1 MLVVEGWVAPGSMV
15 FLVVAEAL
23 MVAAA
28 VLLGLVIERITAL
41 QSPALGATVPVAP
54 LAQA

>member
-1 MLVVEGWVAPGSMV
+1 MFLSFSAVRA

-28 VLLGLVIERITAL
+28 VPLGLVIERITPL
-41 QSPALGATVPVAP
+41 QGATLDAVVPVAP
-54 LAQA
+54 LARAS